1 MVNKVTSSSKKWV
14 GSKKKKP
21 RKKKGDG
28 PIELPLIS
36 EKWEKL
42 FRTHTSRAAKK
53 RKKTLKR
60 LNKYKRNKR
69 KKGLD
74 CKGLNITTMMLMVRN
89 VMIQI
94 IHRKANI
101 AIENIKH

>member
-74 CKGLNITTMMLMVRN
+74 CKGLNIMN
-89 VMIQI
+89 
-94 IHRKANI
+94 
-101 AIENIKH
+101 